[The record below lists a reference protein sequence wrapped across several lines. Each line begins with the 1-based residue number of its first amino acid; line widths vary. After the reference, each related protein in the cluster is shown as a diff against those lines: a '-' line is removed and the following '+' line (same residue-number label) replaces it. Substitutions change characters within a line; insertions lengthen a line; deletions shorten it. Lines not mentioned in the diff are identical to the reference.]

1 MKKNEKMLDNL
12 ILDKYEQEIEDSIPK
27 NFNPVLIDSKEQ
39 KSFVEVAKKHIES
52 KLSKRINIRIK
63 NEDLMKVKAKAIQ
76 NNIPYQTLLSALIHK
91 YAKNDI
97 KLSI

>member
-1 MKKNEKMLDNL
+1 MKKNEKILDNL
-12 ILDKYEQEIEDSIPK
+12 ILDKYEQEIEDSRPK
-27 NFNPVLIDSKEQ
+27 NFNPVLIDIKEQ
-39 KSFVEVAKKHIES
+39 KSFVEVAEKHIES

-63 NEDLMKVKAKAIQ
+63 NEDLIKVKAKAIQ
-76 NNIPYQTLLSALIHK
+76 SNIPYQTLLGALIHK